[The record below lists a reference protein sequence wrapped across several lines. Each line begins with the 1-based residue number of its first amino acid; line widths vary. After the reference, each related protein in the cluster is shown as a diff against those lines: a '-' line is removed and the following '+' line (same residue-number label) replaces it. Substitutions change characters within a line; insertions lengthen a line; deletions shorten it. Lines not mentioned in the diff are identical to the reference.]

1 MTQTT
6 LATIGYEAAP
16 QAAVIDRLKQAGVEV
31 LIDVRAIAASRRAGF
46 SKGLLSASLDD
57 AGIEYVHLRAL
68 GTPKPGRDA
77 ARKGR
82 TAEMRAIYEEH
93 LKEPQAQLE
102 LAKAVEI
109 ARGRKVALLCYEAEA
124 CVCHRRI
131 VAERMCEAVPFEVED
146 LKP

>member
-1 MTQTT
+1 MTRKP

-16 QAAVIDRLKQAGVEV
+16 QAKVIDALKQAGVEV

-46 SKGLLSASLDD
+46 SKGLLSASLED

-82 TAEMRAIYEEH
+82 TAEMRAIFEEH

-109 ARGRKVALLCYEAEA
+109 ASGRKAALLCYEAEA
-124 CVCHRRI
+124 CGCHRRI
-131 VAERMCEAVPFEVED
+131 VAERMCEAVEFEVED

>member
-1 MTQTT
+1 MKP

-31 LIDVRAIAASRRAGF
+31 VIDVRAIAASRRAGF
-46 SKGLLSASLDD
+46 SKGLLSASLED
-57 AGIEYVHLRAL
+57 AGIAYVHLRAL

-82 TAEMRAIYEEH
+82 TAEMRAIFEEH

-109 ARGRKVALLCYEAEA
+109 ATGRKAALLCYEAEA
-124 CVCHRRI
+124 CGCHRRI

-146 LKP
+146 L